1 MLHITKLAVGIRDID
16 ELRAW
21 QTERARID
29 PPLRHR
35 TRNAPKRRD
44 EVLAGGS
51 IYWVVS
57 GTMSVRQRLLDIV
70 DDTRQD
76 GSACTALVLDPELV
90 PLEGRVTK
98 PFQGWRYLK
107 AEDVPADMRDL
118 GPVLGMGDLPAELRR
133 ELRALCLI

>member
-21 QTERARID
+21 QTERARVD

-35 TRNAPKRRD
+35 TRNAPRRRED
-44 EVLAGGS
+44 VLGGGS
-51 IYWVVS
+51 IYWVVN
-57 GTMSVRQRLLDIV
+57 GTMLVRQRLLDIIE
-70 DDTRQD
+70 DTRQD
-76 GSACTALVLDPELV
+76 GTACTALVLDPELV

-107 AEDVPADMRDL
+107 AEDAPADTRDR
-118 GPVLGMGDLPAELRR
+118 GPVLGMGDLPVELRR

>member
-21 QTERARID
+21 QTERLRVD

-35 TRNAPKRRD
+35 TRFAPKRRD

-51 IYWVVS
+51 IYWVVN
-57 GTMSVRQRLLDIV
+57 GTMLVRQRLLDIV
-70 DDTRQD
+70 EDTRKD
-76 GSACTALVLDPELV
+76 GSACCALVLAPELV

-98 PFQGWRYLK
+98 AFQGWRYLK
-107 AEDVPADMRDL
+107 AEDAPADQTDH

>member
-51 IYWVVS
+51 IYWIVS
-57 GTMSVRQRLLDIV
+57 GTMLVRQRLLDIV
-70 DDTRQD
+70 EDTRQD
-76 GSACTALVLDPELV
+76 GSACTALVLDPALV
-90 PLEGRVTK
+90 PLEGRPTK

-107 AEDVPADMRDL
+107 AEDAPADMRDL

>member
-21 QTERARID
+21 QTESARID

-107 AEDVPADMRDL
+107 AEDAPADMRDL

>member
-1 MLHITKLAVGIRDID
+1 MLHITKLAVGVHDID
-16 ELRAW
+16 ELRGW
-21 QTERARID
+21 QAERALVD

-35 TRNAPKRRD
+35 TRNAPRRRD

-51 IYWVVS
+51 IYWVVN
-57 GTMSVRQRLLDIV
+57 GTMLVRQRLLDIV
-70 DDTRQD
+70 EDTRKD
-76 GSACTALVLDPELV
+76 GTACAALVLHPELV
-90 PLEGRVTK
+90 PLEGRVAK

-107 AEDVPADMRDL
+107 AEDAPADMRAM

>member
-1 MLHITKLAVGIRDID
+1 MLHITKLAVGVRDID
-16 ELRAW
+16 ELRGW
-21 QTERARID
+21 QAERTLVD

-35 TRNAPKRRD
+35 TRNAPRRRD

-51 IYWVVS
+51 IYWVVN
-57 GTMSVRQRLLDIV
+57 GTMLVRQRLLDIV
-70 DDTRQD
+70 EDTRKD
-76 GSACTALVLDPELV
+76 GTAGVALVLHPALV

-107 AEDVPADMRDL
+107 AEDAPADMHDL

>member
-21 QTERARID
+21 QTERARVD

-35 TRNAPKRRD
+35 TRNAPRRRD
-44 EVLAGGS
+44 DVLAGGS
-51 IYWVVS
+51 IYWVVN
-57 GTMSVRQRLLDIV
+57 GTMLVRQRLLDIIE
-70 DDTRQD
+70 DTRQD
-76 GSACTALVLDPELV
+76 GTPCAALVLDPELV
-90 PLEGRVTK
+90 PLAGRVTK

-107 AEDVPADMRDL
+107 AEDAPGDMRDL

-133 ELRALCLI
+133 ELRALCLL

>member
-16 ELRAW
+16 ELRGW

-29 PPLRHR
+29 APLRHR
-35 TRNAPKRRD
+35 TRNAPRRRD

-51 IYWVVS
+51 IYWVVN
-57 GTMSVRQRLLDIV
+57 GTMLIRQRLLDIV
-70 DDTRQD
+70 EDTRTD
-76 GSACTALVLDPELV
+76 GSACAALVLHPELV
-90 PLEGRVTK
+90 PLVGRVTK

-107 AEDVPADMRDL
+107 AEDAPADMRDL

>member
-107 AEDVPADMRDL
+107 AEDAPADMRDL

>member
-1 MLHITKLAVGIRDID
+1 MLHITKLAVGVRDID
-16 ELRAW
+16 DLRGW
-21 QTERARID
+21 QAERALVD

-35 TRNAPKRRD
+35 TRNAPRRRD

-51 IYWVVS
+51 IYWVVN
-57 GTMSVRQRLLDIV
+57 GTMLVRQRLLDIV
-70 DDTRQD
+70 EDTRKD
-76 GSACTALVLDPELV
+76 GTACAALVLHPALV

-107 AEDVPADMRDL
+107 AEDAPADMRDL

>member
-21 QTERARID
+21 QTERAQVD

-35 TRNAPKRRD
+35 TRNAPRRRD
-44 EVLAGGS
+44 EVLDGGS
-51 IYWVVS
+51 IYWVVN
-57 GTMSVRQRLLDIV
+57 GTMLVRQRLMDIV
-70 DDTRQD
+70 EDTRKD
-76 GSACTALVLDPELV
+76 GTACAALVLHPELV

-107 AEDVPADMRDL
+107 AEDAPADL
-118 GPVLGMGDLPAELRR
+118 SAAGPVFGMDALPAELRR

>member
-1 MLHITKLAVGIRDID
+1 MLHITNLAVGIRDID

-29 PPLRHR
+29 APLRHR
-35 TRNAPKRRD
+35 TRNAPRRRD

-51 IYWVVS
+51 IYWVVN
-57 GTMSVRQRLLDIV
+57 GTMLVRQRLLDIV
-70 DDTRQD
+70 EDTRKD
-76 GSACTALVLDPELV
+76 GTACAALVLHPELV

-107 AEDVPADMRDL
+107 SEDAPADMRDL
-118 GPVLGMGDLPAELRR
+118 GPMLGMGDLPAELRR